1 MLSEDV
7 DLVYDFLRDEYGD
20 SPFFPAMV
28 RIKTALA
35 ELGTS
40 HNSAMDAIACEYLNQ
55 LITRY
60 ESAPDINDRDFLIKD
75 LLNEWKRKQQHQ

>member
-1 MLSEDV
+1 MLKDDV

-35 ELGTS
+35 ESTNSS
-40 HNSAMDAIACEYLNQ
+40 HNSAMDEIAERLSATKGATVSDQNIIDITVIKLRQ
-55 LITRY
+55 LR
-60 ESAPDINDRDFLIKD
+60 
-75 LLNEWKRKQQHQ
+75 Q